1 MSAPA
6 YNAWRLVSLSPLPAF
21 WLVVLGLMLL
31 AGVALAA
38 WSVRRE
44 PLPARRLTLW
54 ALRLLAGIAAL
65 FFLLEPGIRDLQV
78 ARVKNRLAVL
88 VDRSASMGFP
98 AEVNGKPRL
107 TEVADFLAASKAE
120 LARLS
125 ETFNVELY
133 GFDPELTP
141 LSPEALRSQPAL
153 GGRTDLLSALR
164 TLHASEQGGASK
176 KLSAVLLFSDG
187 ADNVE
192 LSQGATGRARAAL
205 KELGAPVS
213 TFLVGKGGLRDL
225 AIEQVKVDD
234 FAFVRN
240 SLTVEVEVRG
250 RGFKGEE
257 IPIVLTREGQTV
269 ASKPVLFKTGDDLQT
284 VAFTF
289 TPDQTGRFVYTVT
302 APTFPDEAVSE
313 NNSRSFVLKVIRD
326 RIRVLLVVGRPS
338 WDERFLRGLLRQD
351 ANVDLIS
358 FYILRTLS
366 DEAQVRVPDREL
378 SLIPFPTDE
387 IFNSKLDTFDVVIF
401 QNFGYTDPGLSIST
415 YERKLERY
423 IYKGGGF
430 VMIGG
435 DRAFGEGRA
444 TFSVL
449 GQALPVEPTGQPATL
464 DNFKARL
471 TPDGM
476 RHPVT
481 AVGAGAAA
489 SEAAWAALPQ
499 IPGANSTRARPGATV
514 LLEHPLQTADGKNL
528 PLVALWDY
536 GRGRAMAL
544 TVDSSWYWA
553 FTAHAGGAPTR
564 TYDRFWGNALRWLV
578 RDPDLTT
585 LNVAADPPSVE
596 PGRPVGV
603 IVSARLPD
611 YQPAAGAEVKVDLL
625 SVKNGKVVGSVRG
638 TTGPDGNVRLELPAP
653 EPGAYKLLGSARRQ
667 EQELGE
673 GEDAVAVRAV
683 GRELSDAAVRPDL
696 MEQVAELTGGKAY
709 QLPLS
714 GLPTVPILDPPVVEV
729 GRSKD
734 RPLWDRWYYLVA
746 LVALL
751 GTEWMLRRRFGYI

>member
-1 MSAPA
+1 M
-6 YNAWRLVSLSPLPAF
+6 SLSPLPNWGLAL
-21 WLVVLGLMLL
+21 LVVAVLG
-31 AGVALAA
+31 GIGLAA

-44 PLPARRLTLW
+44 PILARKITLW
-54 ALRLLAGIAAL
+54 TLRVLAGLAAL

-78 ARVKNRLAVL
+78 ARVKNRLAIL

-98 AEVNGKPRL
+98 SEVGGKARAQ
-107 TEVADFLAASKAE
+107 EVAQLLAASKDE

-141 LSPEALRSQPAL
+141 LSVDALAAQPPRA
-153 GGRTDLLSALR
+153 GRTDLLSALR

-176 KLSAVLLFSDG
+176 KLSGILLFSDG

-192 LSQGATGRARAAL
+192 LAQGVAGRAKSTL
-205 KELGAPVS
+205 KDLGAPVS

-240 SLTVEVEVRG
+240 SITVEVEVRG
-250 RGFKGEE
+250 RGFKGQEV
-257 IPIVLTREGQTV
+257 PIVLTREGQTV
-269 ASKPVLFKTGDDLQT
+269 ASKPLVLRTQDDLQT
-284 VAFTF
+284 LAFTF
-289 TPDQTGRFVYTVT
+289 TPDQTGRFVYTVS

-313 NNSRSFVLKVIRD
+313 NNARSFVLKVIRD

-366 DEAQVRVPDREL
+366 DEQNVRVPDREL

-387 IFNSKLDTFDVVIF
+387 IFNAKLDTFDVVIF
-401 QNFGYTDPGLSIST
+401 QNFGYTDPGLSISM

-423 IYKGGGF
+423 VYKGGGF

-444 TFSVL
+444 TFSTL
-449 GQALPVEPTGQPATL
+449 GQALPLEASGQPAVP
-464 DNFKARL
+464 DGFRARL
-471 TPDGM
+471 TPEGM

-489 SEAAWAALPQ
+489 SEAAWASLPQ
-499 IPGANSTRARPGATV
+499 IPGANSTRAKPGATV
-514 LLEHPLQTADGKNL
+514 LLDHPLATADGKNL
-528 PLVALWDY
+528 PIVALWDY
-536 GRGRAMAL
+536 GRGRSMAVA
-544 TVDSSWYWA
+544 TDSSWYWA
-553 FTAHAGGAPTR
+553 FTSHAGGSPAR

-585 LNVAADPPSVE
+585 LNVTADPPSVE

-603 IVSARLPD
+603 IVSARLSD
-611 YQPAAGAEVKVDLL
+611 YQPAAGADVKVDLV
-625 SVKNGKVVGSVRG
+625 SVKTGKVVGSLRG
-638 TTGPDGNVRLELPAP
+638 TAGADGVARLEFPPP
-653 EPGAYKLLGSARRQ
+653 EPGAYKLLGSAKRG

-683 GRELSDAAVRPDL
+683 GRELSDAAVRPEL

-714 GLPTVPILDPPVVEV
+714 SLPSVPLLDPPVVEV

-734 RPLWDRWYYLVA
+734 RPLWDRWYYLLA
-746 LVALL
+746 LVGLL
-751 GTEWMLRRRFGYI
+751 GAEWLLRRRFGYI